1 MSIFVGRQTPQTRLR
16 IWAQHAPFIQQ
27 HMLATAEEAK
37 HDYFEYLYVHRDDE
51 KRTVQ
56 LFAGHHPIST
66 EAEGRL
72 QSEGGATL
80 VLSQDTTFGHV
91 ATFIYPYETSRGT
104 AKPILWGIFDSPADA
119 AADKWLDRAVQD
131 FARCCR
137 ASSIVD
143 PTVYRSDRFRMR
155 WLQLRSSWLHFRG
168 RLPGCTQLIR
178 TKPSWGRRVILA
190 LGAVFA
196 MLETHLNLPSMIS
209 TLSGYSVPV
218 VWEKWHSQSSTLV
231 NSSPSAS
238 SATNSPQKSIST
250 TTVPAKALPTVVTEM
265 PVISGR
271 YTFCPSTD
279 DESSQKLLNFLY
291 DVRANAGKVVFFDV
305 QMNIECILG
314 KKPSYQAMF
323 DRREITSGVGYFFQ
337 VPLIEVG
344 DLTTPRKWIDG
355 RRNLATLRDMYSDNG
370 SVIALHSGDD
380 SRNPISHFQPHVEG
394 VVDILFGP
402 YAIKESED
410 DAIISF
416 DLNAQF
422 LDTAA
427 LQQATA
433 IAKRIRGS

>member
-27 HMLATAEEAK
+27 HMRAIAEEAK

-66 EAEGRL
+66 EADGRL

-91 ATFIYPYETSRGT
+91 ATFIYPYEASRGT
-104 AKPILWGIFDSPADA
+104 AKPILWGVFDSPADA

-178 TKPSWGRRVILA
+178 AKPSWARWAIGGAAA
-190 LGAVFA
+190 LLFPFID
-196 MLETHLNLPSMIS
+196 HLSSVS
-209 TLSGYSVPV
+209 TLAGFSVPA
-218 VWEKWHSQSSTLV
+218 VWEKLHSQPSTLTYP
-231 NSSPSAS
+231 SPSAASVAS
-238 SATNSPQKSIST
+238 SPLKAIST
-250 TTVPAKALPTVVTEM
+250 QVVPDKALSVVGAEM

-271 YTFCPSTD
+271 YTYCPATD
-279 DESSQKLLNFLY
+279 AESSPKLLNFLY
-291 DVRANAGKVVFFDV
+291 DVRAHAGKVAFFNV
-305 QMNIECILG
+305 QMSIDCVLG
-314 KKPSYQAMF
+314 KEPDYEARF
-323 DRREITSGVGYFFQ
+323 GRREDSGGVGYFFQ
-337 VPLIEVG
+337 VPLVGAG
-344 DLTTPRKWIDG
+344 DLAASRKWIDG
-355 RRNLATLRDMYSDNG
+355 KRDLSILYDMYSDNG

-394 VVDILFGP
+394 SVDILFGP

-410 DAIISF
+410 DAVITF

>member
-168 RLPGCTQLIR
+168 RLPGGTPLIR
-178 TKPSWGRRVILA
+178 AKPSWVRWAVGGAAA
-190 LGAVFA
+190 LLIPFFDHLSAV
-196 MLETHLNLPSMIS
+196 S
-209 TLSGYSVPV
+209 TLSGYSVPA
-218 VWEKWHSQSSTLV
+218 VWEKWHSQPSKLTYP
-231 NSSPSAS
+231 SPSAP
-238 SATNSPQKSIST
+238 SAASSPQEAIST
-250 TTVPAKALPTVVTEM
+250 QAVPAKALSAVGTEM

-271 YTFCPSTD
+271 YTFCPTTD
-279 DESSQKLLNFLY
+279 AESSPKLLNFLY
-291 DVRANAGKVVFFDV
+291 DVRANTGRVAFFDV
-305 QMNIECILG
+305 RMSIDCVLG
-314 KKPSYQAMF
+314 KEPDYEAMF
-323 DRREITSGVGYFFQ
+323 GRRENSGGVGYFFQ
-337 VPLIEVG
+337 VPLVGAG
-344 DLTTPRKWIDG
+344 DLAASRKWIDG
-355 RRNLATLRDMYSDNG
+355 RRDLSILHAMYSDNG

-380 SRNPISHFQPHVEG
+380 SRNPLSHFQPHVEG
-394 VVDILFGP
+394 SVDILFGP

-410 DAIISF
+410 DAVITF

-422 LDTAA
+422 LDTAT